1 MTRTPGEPPT
11 IVLLRE
17 DGSGERYV
25 TPTRASKDPKTN
37 KIREKDWSVGLPATF
52 WTNGWALALSTPGLA
67 MLLVMLDLYRPTEG
81 ATWITPD
88 RARSRYGLSEGT
100 WTRGVAELKAHGLI
114 SVGVAAPSPESCRG
128 VGFEISHTLR
138 DSPCCATQPLWADDG
153 EEAA

>member
-88 RARSRYGLSEGT
+88 RARSRYGLSEDT

-114 SVGVAAPSPESCRG
+114 SVGKQPVSRELSWSR
-128 VGFEISHTLR
+128 VRNKYTLKTAR
-138 DSPCCATQPLWADDG
+138 LRTQPLWADDG